1 MPVSEPARAA
11 TGPAPPPG
19 RLSRATTG
27 KVPSLKTLIT
37 ACLLPAPTEGIGM
50 GILKPLKKLVE
61 GGHVQEGEYLDLG
74 EMTFEED
81 VALGNP
87 AKCLVRVAEIYRYED
102 VADLATQVYNGNIMV
117 LDYSALANDELSLKR
132 ITGDLKAQARD
143 INGDVAALGKNLLMA
158 TPTGIKIDRNKI
170 KGAF

>member
-1 MPVSEPARAA
+1 
-11 TGPAPPPG
+11 
-19 RLSRATTG
+19 
-27 KVPSLKTLIT
+27 
-37 ACLLPAPTEGIGM
+37 M

-102 VADLATQVYNGNIMV
+102 VADLATQVYNGNILV